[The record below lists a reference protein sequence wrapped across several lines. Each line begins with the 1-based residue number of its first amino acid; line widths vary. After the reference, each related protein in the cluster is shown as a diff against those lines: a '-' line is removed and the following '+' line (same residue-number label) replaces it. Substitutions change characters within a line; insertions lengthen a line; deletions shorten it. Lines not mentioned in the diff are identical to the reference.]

1 MGHFWQAHCQ
11 AQHASTSTLCHAHFL
26 EMNEW
31 KCEEGLLFLATLTS
45 VADLLCFD
53 YCEVRSRPQPRAL
66 HALHLKSL
74 KPLIGGRYA
83 AFHVGES
90 QHARSFVNLKSYW
103 SEGLGRRGLLI
114 SLPMRARWKWKG
126 SSGSLHFYPAGP
138 IKLRSRIGVS
148 RDYGV
153 VWDLLMHIYS
163 WTRPVFIRGIP
174 DLIYEQWPAS
184 VPRLANL
191 GEEISKASHCR
202 AEYFILTW
210 E

>member
-1 MGHFWQAHCQ
+1 MPVTLLYSRIMGHFWQAHCQ
-11 AQHASTSTLCHAHFL
+11 AQHASTSTLCNAHFL

-74 KPLIGGRYA
+74 KPLIGGLYA

-153 VWDLLMHIYS
+153 VLRSFNAYLFVDAARIYS
-163 WTRPVFIRGIP
+163 WNPWSNLWTVARFGATLGQSRRG
-174 DLIYEQWPAS
+174 
-184 VPRLANL
+184 N
-191 GEEISKASHCR
+191 
-202 AEYFILTW
+202 
-210 E
+210 